1 MAIIKRTL
9 RAHHFCKILKLQNP
23 SRSLSHSHSSLFL
36 LGHLDSQVF
45 SSLPSISR
53 TISSSAA
60 FSQEAVDITEERIEE
75 TDLIYLEK
83 NGRKSDA
90 VESAS
95 ESQNAGKSIK
105 KQKRSEKKKKNTNR
119 KPLDSSASLEIRELK
134 EKIRNLE
141 RDVEILKA
149 NRSSHP
155 KTEKKDGFG
164 TDRPKSNGLYSLFA
178 KPSISE
184 KKYAPPREKKLSD
197 TVESRSLEKVPKE
210 LSPEMLSF
218 VNCLHEEGYL
228 RNASFLKEGQL
239 DLECFSSSYSQSFL
253 KSTAERFGCDHQ
265 DIAKWLSGGDL
276 KKVALFGCP
285 TVERKTIFAAKGL
298 RTFFRIEED
307 IVCRPCKLKS
317 SCKFVNHRVVKK
329 ENVNLVDTLRLLTV
343 YASDLLP
350 QQLIVTDDLKLSIN
364 KLLKEVVNLS
374 K

>member
-1 MAIIKRTL
+1 MEIIKRTL

-149 NRSSHP
+149 NGSSHP

-197 TVESRSLEKVPKE
+197 TVESRSLEK
-210 LSPEMLSF
+210 
-218 VNCLHEEGYL
+218 
-228 RNASFLKEGQL
+228 L

-253 KSTAERFGCDHQ
+253 KSAAERFGCDHQ

-317 SCKFVNHRVVKK
+317 SCKFVNHRVVKR
-329 ENVNLVDTLRLLTV
+329 ENVNLVDALRLLTV